1 MLEEE
6 LKHASD
12 FFKSIETHLLQ
23 LDTDLLQILQK
34 FARGLTRNQSP
45 MLLIQFTGK
54 PRSRLYELQCFHGV
68 YCSVCVLCKKYIKCI
83 MRIGRSSTMF
93 EHTVIQN
100 YTSLQTLTTG

>member
-45 MLLIQFTGK
+45 MFVNPI
-54 PRSRLYELQCFHGV
+54 HW
-68 YCSVCVLCKKYIKCI
+68 
-83 MRIGRSSTMF
+83 
-93 EHTVIQN
+93 
-100 YTSLQTLTTG
+100 